1 MLNRATLIGHVGQDP
16 EVKSLDNGS
25 QVARF
30 SLATSE
36 KWKDRNTGE
45 QKDRTEWHT
54 VVVWG
59 EGLVG
64 VVDKYVS
71 KGSRLYVEGKIQ
83 TRKWQDQKGADR
95 WSTEIVV
102 SGMGGMIRLLDR
114 REGGGR
120 RPDAPLEPP
129 DDYSS
134 SWSEKKNGSEKSW
147 RDDPM
152 NDEIPF

>member
-1 MLNRATLIGHVGQDP
+1 MLNRAMLIGHVGKDP
-16 EVKSLDNGS
+16 EVRRLDNGA

-36 KWKDRNTGE
+36 KWRDRNTGE
-45 QKDRTEWHT
+45 QKEAVEWHT
-54 VVVWG
+54 IVVWG

-64 VVDKYVS
+64 VVDKYVR

-83 TRKWQDQKGADR
+83 TRKWQDQKGDDR

-114 REGGGR
+114 KEGGGR
-120 RPDAPLEPP
+120 RPEAPLEPP

-134 SWSEKKNGSEKSW
+134 SYAAAKNGSKSW
-147 RDDPM
+147 RDDPL

>member
-1 MLNRATLIGHVGQDP
+1 MLNRAMLIGHVGQDP
-16 EVKSLDNGS
+16 EVRHLDNGA

-45 QKDRTEWHT
+45 LKEKTEWHS

-64 VVDKYVS
+64 VVEKYVH
-71 KGSRLYVEGKIQ
+71 KGSRLYVEGKLQ
-83 TRKWQDQKGADR
+83 TRKWQDQKGIDR

-102 SGMGGMIRLLDR
+102 SGMDGMIRLLDR
-114 REGGGR
+114 KEGGGR
-120 RPDAPLEPP
+120 RPEAPLDAG
-129 DDYSS
+129 DDYAPSY
-134 SWSEKKNGSEKSW
+134 SEAKSGGGKSY
-147 RDDPM
+147 RDDPL